1 MVPDAEVMPCPQML
15 TVTVAAVAL
24 QVRVYVPPEGPSFQ
38 LPPEVGPLVM
48 VTPLTPT
55 PMYVDL
61 AVLRNVE
68 ERRRIG
74 DGFKDVERRTAVD
87 VQKAMPIHVEKA

>member
-48 VTPLTPT
+48 VTPLRV
-55 PMYVDL
+55 YRFGRSGSSGIVGDFRC
-61 AVLRNVE
+61 LR
-68 ERRRIG
+68 
-74 DGFKDVERRTAVD
+74 
-87 VQKAMPIHVEKA
+87 

>member
-55 PMYVDL
+55 PM
-61 AVLRNVE
+61 
-68 ERRRIG
+68 
-74 DGFKDVERRTAVD
+74 
-87 VQKAMPIHVEKA
+87 